1 MIKEILIVLILT
13 LLNGFFSMSEMAL
26 VTLRKTRVEEMSK
39 GGNRRARIVELLRE
53 NPENL
58 FATIQVGISVITI
71 AASAF
76 AGGSIGRDLSSYL
89 SGASIPFIAQNA
101 ATISFVV
108 VVALIAYVNIT
119 IGELIPKSM
128 GLRYAETIALFA
140 AYPIWWLSRLS
151 GWLIKILNVSS
162 NIVLGLFKDS
172 TNFTESRLSEEEI
185 RSLISEGTK
194 AGTIEQM
201 EHNIIENVFNLS
213 DLSVDKIMVPRGN
226 IIAMDIAEPVEA
238 IIKKAI
244 ESGYSR
250 IPIFRNDLNSIEGI
264 LYTKRLL
271 PELEKGNRAIT
282 LNDFL
287 VAPYFVPG
295 SMKSGEALKR
305 LQRKKAHMALVT
317 NEHGEVEGLVT
328 LEDLLEEI
336 VGDIADEMDE
346 TDKRIREDKGAY
358 IVEGSLPIVDFN
370 KYFKSDLPE
379 DKDYNTMAG
388 FILEKLGRFP
398 KAGDIIRSLGFKF
411 TVSEASL
418 RTIEILTVERYQT
431 EDSATAK

>member
-1 MIKEILIVLILT
+1 
-13 LLNGFFSMSEMAL
+13 MSEMAL